1 MRTRPLPRR
10 LSRDDLPLGPAPGYG
25 SPVVDKPGTRIADR
39 YELVQAAGTGG
50 MATVWRAMQ
59 HGAAGFARTVGIKRI
74 RPDLAHQR
82 DFVKMFIEEARVCA
96 QLMHPNIVQVF
107 DFGYDRGN
115 YFLVMEWIDGLNV
128 GRYLNAF
135 SERGLTPPWHLIA
148 AIAIESLHAL
158 GAAHNRVD
166 QDGLPAPVYH
176 RDVTPP
182 NILIGVNGI
191 VKLSDFGLARAMDR
205 SSMTSPDIVKGKLGY
220 LAPEL
225 TYKRAPTAQT
235 DIYSLGVV
243 LWQALAGRRLFDGSE
258 SVEVLLKARKRE
270 IPPLGDERPDLPTE
284 LVRIIHRALERKPE
298 RRYLSARE
306 MSRELAAL
314 LRQHPEPTDARQL
327 SMSVME
333 ARSQYGLAPPSLPPP
348 PAQ

>member
-1 MRTRPLPRR
+1 
-10 LSRDDLPLGPAPGYG
+10 
-25 SPVVDKPGTRIADR
+25 VDKPGTRIGDR
-39 YELVQAAGTGG
+39 YELLEPAGTGG
-50 MATVWRAMQ
+50 MATVWRANQ
-59 HGAAGFARTVGIKRI
+59 HGAAGFSRPVGIKRI

-82 DFVKMFIEEARVCA
+82 NFVKMFIEEARVCA
-96 QLMHPNIVQVF
+96 QLMHPNIVQIF

-115 YFLVMEWIDGLNV
+115 YFLVMEWVDGLNL
-128 GRYLNAF
+128 GRYLNSFA
-135 SERGLTPPWHLIA
+135 ERGLTAPWHLLA

-205 SSMTSPDIVKGKLGY
+205 ASMTAPDILKGKLGY

-225 TYKRAPTAQT
+225 TYKKGPTAQT

-243 LWQALAGRRLFDGSE
+243 MWQALTGRRLFEGAE
-258 SVEVLLKARKRE
+258 NVEVLLKARKRE
-270 IPPLGDERPDLPTE
+270 IPPLSDECPELPAE
-284 LVRIIHRALERKPE
+284 LSRIVHRALDRKPE

-314 LRQHPEPTDARQL
+314 LRQHPEPTDARLLAQ
-327 SMSVME
+327 SVFE

-348 PAQ
+348 PMR

>member
-1 MRTRPLPRR
+1 M
-10 LSRDDLPLGPAPGYG
+10 
-25 SPVVDKPGTRIADR
+25 VDAPGTRIADK
-39 YELVQAAGTGG
+39 YELLQPAGTGG
-50 MATVWRAMQ
+50 MATVWRAIQ
-59 HGAAGFARTVGIKRI
+59 YGAAGFSRPVGIKRI

-96 QLMHPNIVQVF
+96 QLMHPNIVQIF

-115 YFLVMEWIDGLNV
+115 YFLVMEWVDGLNL
-128 GRYLNAF
+128 GRYLNSFA
-135 SERGLTPPWHLIA
+135 ERGLTPAWHLLA

-225 TYKRAPTAQT
+225 TYKRGPTAQT
-235 DIYSLGVV
+235 DLYSLGVV
-243 LWQALAGRRLFDGSE
+243 LWQALAGRQLFAAENLGD
-258 SVEVLLKARKRE
+258 VLLKARKRE
-270 IPPLGDERPDLPTE
+270 IPPLEDERPDLPPE
-284 LVRIIHRALERKPE
+284 LVRIVHRALERKPE
-298 RRYLSARE
+298 RRFLSARE

-327 SMSVME
+327 SLSVTE
-333 ARSQYGLAPPSLPPP
+333 ARAQYGLSPPSLPPP
-348 PAQ
+348 PMR